1 MSGKVYLVGAGP
13 GDPELLTLKALKVLQ
28 MAQVLLY
35 DRLVSQEILELVNPG
50 AHRIYVG
57 KEMGE
62 QDKVQEDIFT
72 LMLAYAKTGQTVV
85 RLKSGDPMV
94 YGRGAEEW
102 VFLAEHGIE
111 AEVVPGI
118 SSALAVPGLA
128 GIPLTLRGVANGF
141 AVISGQQGV
150 RTAHSDHVANLGK
163 GGVMPDFSPYAKADT
178 LVILMG
184 VKERA
189 AIAQAL
195 IEAGRNPAE
204 PVAFIENGSTPRERV
219 VVSKLEAV
227 AGGKT
232 QVSSPAVWVVGEVVK
247 VRSQLVKAAVYEA

>member
-13 GDPELLTLKALKVLQ
+13 GDPQLLTLKALKVLQ

-35 DRLVSQEILELVNPG
+35 DRLVSQEILELVNPQ

-102 VFLAEHGIE
+102 AFLAEHGIGV
-111 AEVVPGI
+111 EVVPGI

-141 AVISGQQGV
+141 AIISGQ
-150 RTAHSDHVANLGK
+150 GK
-163 GGVMPDFSPYAKADT
+163 GGAMPHFSPYAKADT

-189 AIAQAL
+189 EIAQAL
-195 IEAGRNPAE
+195 IEAGRNPTE
-204 PVAFIENGSTPRERV
+204 PVAFIENGSTPKERILT
-219 VVSKLEAV
+219 SSLEAV

-232 QVSSPAVWVVGEVVK
+232 QVASPAVWVIGDVVK
-247 VRSQLVKAAVYEA
+247 VRSQLVKEAVYSV